1 MSPAAANPPSPD
13 PHAPLRDDV
22 RLLGTLLGDTLRAR
36 EGDDFFARI
45 ERVRAI
51 ARAAAHD
58 GDREQFDRLADLL
71 RDLPLAAAIPVARAF
86 SHFLALANIAE
97 QHHRVRRRREY
108 ARAPGQRPQPGSC
121 EEAFPRLLAAGVTPA
136 ALASAIGTLQI
147 ELVLTAHPTEM
158 ARRTVLQAQHRI
170 AQTLALR
177 YRSDLTAIEREDAV
191 ETLRRDIAILWET
204 EEGRSRTVSPLDEVR
219 AGLVVFEQTLWDAV
233 PRYLRS
239 LDRALH
245 AAVGDSLPLD
255 ATPIRFGSWIGGD
268 RDGNP
273 NITPEVTR
281 KATWLARWM
290 AAHLYAQDL
299 DALRAELSLAAASD
313 ELRARVPDAPEP
325 YRALLRTVSIRL
337 GATREWAAAQLRDPR
352 QARERRQAAA
362 APYLDVADFVEPLHL
377 CYRSLIDTGN
387 DLIASGRLTDVLRRV
402 AIFGLTLA
410 PLDLRQ
416 ESSRHAEAIDWL
428 ARTRRLGRYADA
440 DEAAR
445 IALLLSLLERTPQP
459 IGDEELAAAPDPVKD
474 VFETVRTAA
483 ALHPDSLG
491 AYVITMAHQASD
503 VLAVEALQRLAGNRR
518 PQRVVPLF
526 ETADD
531 LNRAGAV
538 LDALLAIPWYR
549 ERIRTRTGYENDTQS
564 RVEVMVGYSDSAK
577 DAGRFAAAWAL
588 YRAQN
593 QIVATCRAHDVAVT
607 LFHGRGGS
615 IGRGGGPTYLAIQS
629 QPPGSIDGTLRVTE
643 QGEMIQAKFGLAD
656 IAVRTLEVYTTATLD
671 VMLTPAAE
679 PAPGWQKLMNRLFDD
694 ARASYRA
701 IVHEQPRFVAY
712 FRTATPEPEL
722 RTINIGSRPA
732 SRAAG
737 GGVESLRAIPW
748 QFAWTQTRLMLASW
762 LGIETALEI
771 AIARGDLAHLRTMY
785 ARWPFF
791 RSTIDAIEMVLA
803 KADARIAAEYDRRLV
818 PRDLQQV
825 GRDLRDRLARAI
837 TAVLDVT
844 EHRELVETNRVLR
857 RSIDTRNPY
866 VDPINLVQI
875 ELLKRLRDSPD
886 AEELRRAFVITVNGI
901 AAGMRNTG

>member
-1 MSPAAANPPSPD
+1 VSPAAATPSPD

-51 ARAAAHD
+51 ARAAHD

-71 RDLPLAAAIPVARAF
+71 RDLPLAAAVPVARAF

-108 ARAPGQRPQPGSC
+108 ARAPDRRPQPGSC
-121 EEAFPRLLAAGVTPA
+121 EETFPRLLSAGVTPA

-170 AQTLALR
+170 ADTLAR
-177 YRSDLTAIEREDAV
+177 RDRSDLTTTEREDAV
-191 ETLRRDIAILWET
+191 ETLRRDIAILWQT
-204 EEGRSRTVSPLDEVR
+204 EEGRSRAVSPLDEVR

-245 AAVGDSLPLD
+245 AAVGDSLPLE

-273 NITPEVTR
+273 NVTPEVTR

-290 AAHLYAQDL
+290 AAHLYAGEL
-299 DALRAELSLAAASD
+299 EALRAELSLAEASD
-313 ELRARVPDAPEP
+313 ELRARVPEAPEP
-325 YRALLRTVSIRL
+325 YRALLRTVGIRL
-337 GATREWAAAQLRDPR
+337 VATREWAAAQLRDPR
-352 QARERRQAAA
+352 ERKPGAA

-387 DLIASGRLTDVLRRV
+387 ERIASGRLTDVLRRV

-428 ARTRRLGRYADA
+428 ARTRRLGPYAAA

-445 IALLLSLLERTPQP
+445 IALLLVLLERAPQP
-459 IGDEELAAAPDPVKD
+459 ISDDELANAPDPVRD
-474 VFETVRTAA
+474 VFETLRTAA

-549 ERIRTRTGYENDTQS
+549 ERTRTRAGYNQETTN

-588 YRAQN
+588 YRAQE
-593 QIVATCRAHDVAVT
+593 QIVASCRAHDVAVT

-671 VMLTPAAE
+671 VMLTPVAE
-679 PAPGWQKLMNRLFDD
+679 PDPGWRKLMNRLFDD

-701 IVHEQPRFVAY
+701 IVHEQPRFVDY

-732 SRAAG
+732 SRAGG

-771 AIARGDLAHLRTMY
+771 AIARGDLARLRTMY
-785 ARWPFF
+785 EQWPFF

-818 PRDLQQV
+818 PRDLQQL
-825 GRDLRDRLARAI
+825 GRDLRYRLSRAI

-844 EHRELVETNRVLR
+844 EHRELVDTNRVLR

-875 ELLKRLRDSPD
+875 ELLKRLRESPD
-886 AEELRRAFVITVNGI
+886 SEELRRAFVITVNGI